1 MTRRRLATEQV
12 TLMKHPSSRI
22 VLNYWNERRRNRAAP
37 ERSDIDPGAIRHAL
51 GDTFML
57 AADFVGEL
65 RFRLAGTRVCAL
77 FGREVKG
84 ESFRSLWGEESRR
97 QIDPL
102 LGIVSEEN
110 IGAVAGLVGTTVD
123 GVEVD
128 VEMLLLPLAHS
139 GQARIRA
146 LGILAPV
153 APPFWL
159 GEKGVI
165 ELSLRTLRH
174 LGGDAS
180 EGPTPAAARR
190 RHGFVVYRGG
200 RAAPETGRIG

>member
-1 MTRRRLATEQV
+1 
-12 TLMKHPSSRI
+12 MKHASSQI
-22 VLNYWNERRRNRAAP
+22 VLTHWSERRRNRSAP
-37 ERSDIDPGAIRHAL
+37 ERDDIDPAHIRHAL
-51 GDTFML
+51 ADTFML

-84 ESFRSLWGEESRR
+84 ESFRSLWSEESRR

-102 LGIVSEEN
+102 LRIVADESV
-110 IGAVAGLVGTTVD
+110 GAVAGLVGTTAD

-146 LGILAPV
+146 LGVLAPV
-153 APPFWL
+153 AAPFWV
-159 GEKGVI
+159 GEKPVI
-165 ELSLRTLRH
+165 ELGLRTLRH
-174 LGGDAS
+174 IGGAAQDRRL
-180 EGPTPAAARR
+180 PAGTRR
-190 RHGFVVYRGG
+190 NGFIVYRGG
-200 RAAPETGRIG
+200 REAS